1 MSVEFGQWL
10 DEHED
15 AILNIYVALRQ
26 EQGGISQVQD
36 MPIVFQGPGS

>member
-15 AILNIYVALRQ
+15 AILNIYSASPMV
-26 EQGGISQVQD
+26 ET
-36 MPIVFQGPGS
+36 IV